1 MKKEQK
7 ITVYF
12 EDDRRLWGAQIDDGL
27 TFTGDT
33 PEEAFEAATEYLT
46 EKETDEALRKAQLD
60 EAVYRAKCDL
70 LDDLA
75 RGSVAVG
82 IYGLSNYVERECGYV
97 RRKPKLTLAL
107 VEGWLKEQKIRL

>member
-46 EKETDEALRKAQLD
+46 EKEADEALRKSLQD
-60 EAVYRAKCDL
+60 EAVYQAQCKL
-70 LDDLA
+70 LDELA
-75 RGSVAVG
+75 NRAVAVS